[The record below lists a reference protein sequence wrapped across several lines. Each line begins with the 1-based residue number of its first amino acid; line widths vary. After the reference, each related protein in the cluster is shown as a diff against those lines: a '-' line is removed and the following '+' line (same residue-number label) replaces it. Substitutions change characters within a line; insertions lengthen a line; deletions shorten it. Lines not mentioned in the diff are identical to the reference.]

1 VNANVCESV
10 AGRFLEGGVCEP
22 CAASSFKE
30 DVSNTRC
37 TQCETSFTT
46 RDPGSTA
53 EALCVCPPGRYKDV
67 LFEACPENHVKPSFS
82 NEACTPCHRNSKLPA
97 GAAADAQAQC
107 ECDPGFY
114 ESTTPGGELACV
126 ICLARTFSAAPGSA
140 ECSPCEPN
148 TFSGAGSPGCQECG
162 AFSSTHWES
171 GRDLCQC
178 VVG

>member
-1 VNANVCESV
+1 
-10 AGRFLEGGVCEP
+10 VCEP

-37 TQCETSFTT
+37 TQCEASFTT

-114 ESTTPGGELACV
+114 ESTDPSSEQAALSALLGRSRRPPAPQNARRASPTRFLAQ
-126 ICLARTFSAAPGSA
+126 AAPGA
-140 ECSPCEPN
+140 
-148 TFSGAGSPGCQECG
+148 
-162 AFSSTHWES
+162 
-171 GRDLCQC
+171 RR
-178 VVG
+178 VVISR